1 MQKYEGYY
9 ITPCGRVWS
18 YKRNRFISQHSDK
31 DGYLVCKINRQEKK
45 VHRLVAEC
53 WLDNPNNL
61 SQINHKDENKKNNNI
76 SNLEWCDARY
86 NSTYSMGKKV
96 INTVDNQVFDSISA
110 AAEAYGINSRC
121 LAWSLQ
127 YNCNGKYR
135 MFKYIN

>member
-9 ITPCGRVWS
+9 VTPCGRVWS
-18 YKRNRFISQHSDK
+18 YKNKRFTNQHKDK
-31 DGYLVCKINRQEKK
+31 DGYLCTKINRVEKK

-61 SQINHKDENKKNNNI
+61 PQINHKDENKKNNKLD
-76 SNLEWCDARY
+76 NLEWCDARY

-96 INTVDNQVFDSISA
+96 INKKDNKVFESISA
-110 AAEAYGINSRC
+110 AAEAYGLNSRC

-127 YNCNGKYR
+127 YGCNGKYN
-135 MFKYIN
+135 MFQFV